1 MRIKIFIANKIHDV
15 KGGWGP
21 ALSVIMMLII
31 NDVNFPRIVPLHTSS
46 LKWVDVI
53 NFKAK

>member
-15 KGGWGP
+15 KGGCGP

-31 NDVNFPRIVPLHTSS
+31 NDVNFPRIVWTCPLTH
-46 LKWVDVI
+46 
-53 NFKAK
+53 FKFEAGGCD